1 MPMIDFRFAYPYVFL
16 LLIPMLLLVWQRERK
31 RANANLAVLRYS
43 DTRLLSG
50 LPPNFRI
57 RLRRTPDLLQGFA
70 WLLILVALA
79 RPQFGDDTTT
89 ISSSGVDIVFALDI
103 SNSMATGD
111 FNGLSR
117 LDAAKSV
124 ITDFVNQRTSDRI
137 GLVVFAEDAYYQI
150 PLTLDYTLFNRIL
163 NNVTFA
169 QQLGIS
175 NLSALGT
182 GIISAANML
191 ENSVATSKVIILIT
205 DGANNAGTIDPLT
218 ASQALRALNMKLY
231 TIGMVG
237 ADSNNELDQVTLQ
250 RIAVEADGRDFD
262 ASNIEDFNQIY
273 QTIDQLERS
282 NINRMLNVTWQ
293 DRAFLFM
300 GIALMLL
307 ILEQLLRHTVFQT
320 IP

>member
-50 LPPNFRI
+50 LPTNFRI
-57 RLRRTPDLLQGFA
+57 RLRRTPDLLQGIA

-89 ISSSGVDIVFALDI
+89 ISASGVDIVFALDI

-150 PLTLDYTLFNRIL
+150 PLTLDYALFNRIL

-191 ENSVATSKVIILIT
+191 EDSSATSKVIILIT
-205 DGANNAGTIDPLT
+205 DGANNAGTIDPFT
-218 ASQALRALNMKLY
+218 ASQALRALSMKLY

-300 GIALMLL
+300 GIALVLL